1 MPVPDHIQMARVP
14 RPPQTRRK
22 IKRYVPR
29 NPRHTAAAHA
39 SKLEDDAQQSI
50 AALRARKTQ
59 RPDFDPKLMLR
70 FNLNRRIADDAWLPA
85 GFTLLD
91 SSDRHAAVAFAA
103 REDLQRF
110 LGRLNQYAAGPRERP
125 PDKPA
130 GPGQDEELPP
140 LFEDFFDAIDEF
152 RALEPADRVSERL
165 TQVLDEAPEAIHE
178 YDVELWFHSDA
189 AVREDW
195 LDEARSTVRALGGTW
210 VDEYVGVRA
219 AVVLARV
226 RGNRDV
232 ALGVAE
238 LDQVSLVDA
247 IPVPAL
253 RPDELATL
261 QDIGSLPDDLPSPP
275 EDAPVVGMIDTGVR
289 AGHPLIRPAIVDV
302 AADPAFGEQGEDAHG
317 HGTAVAGLLL
327 FGDVL
332 TAVRTGEIQAPFWLA
347 SFRVLDDEGRP
358 PSDRSWIAS
367 IAEAIV
373 YLAEELECRVINLSF
388 GDSDSPYRGGK
399 STPLAAE
406 LDTLARRHRLL
417 LVVSAGNIEP
427 HHLIPTATILPTW
440 PRYLT
445 DAGHQIIDPAQSA
458 LALTVGAIVD
468 ADGLTQTAEGT
479 TLGRSA
485 VGRAPGPAPYTRS
498 GPGVRDAI
506 KPEVVAKG
514 GNWVY
519 DQATGDLISDPAV
532 EIVSTSARFPS
543 ALFGTS
549 VGTSLAAPAVTH
561 LAGRLQAAYPS
572 LSANVLRALIG
583 QSAIHDDA
591 LLGHLGTS
599 DEQEKVAQALCGYG
613 EPSWERAGVSTLT
626 RVVLYA
632 EDAVRPDSFH
642 VYRLPMTQCFTDIPG
657 PRALT
662 VALVFD
668 PPVRHRRF
676 DYLAYEMDFVV
687 ARGVD
692 VVDLFEIAAAGIE
705 DPEGGKLGEY
715 EVKLRPT
722 RTARSKGTLQ
732 VGSIRWSSRPQERF
746 HDDWFIVVR
755 SLNKWLD
762 ADAPPQPYAITATL
776 LVERGENLYAE
787 LQAEVRVELE
797 ARARVQF

>member
-1 MPVPDHIQMARVP
+1 MARLP
-14 RPPQTRRK
+14 RPPQARRK

-29 NPRHTAAAHA
+29 NPNYTAAAHA
-39 SKLEDDAQQSI
+39 TKLEEDAQRSI
-50 AALRARKTQ
+50 EALRTRKTQ

-70 FNLNRRIADDAWLPA
+70 FNLNRRIADDAWIPA
-85 GFTLLD
+85 GLTLLD
-91 SSDRHAAVAFAA
+91 SSDRYAAVAFAA

-110 LGRLNQYAAGPRERP
+110 LDRLNQYSAGPRERP

-130 GPGQDEELPP
+130 GPGQDEELPSM
-140 LFEDFFDAIDEF
+140 FEDFFDAIDEF
-152 RALEPADRVSERL
+152 RPLEPADRVSERL
-165 TQVLDEAPEAIHE
+165 MQALNEAPDAINE
-178 YDVELWFHSDA
+178 FDVELWFHSDA
-189 AVREDW
+189 AVRGDW
-195 LDEARSTVRALGGTW
+195 LDEARSRVRVLGGTW

-226 RGNRDV
+226 RGNRDI
-232 ALGVAE
+232 ALGIAE

-253 RPDELATL
+253 RPDELAAL
-261 QDIGSLPDDLPSPP
+261 QDIGTLPDDIPSPP
-275 EDAPVVGMIDTGVR
+275 DDAPVVGMIDTGVR

-302 AADPAFGEQGEDAHG
+302 AALDPAFGDQGEDAHG
-317 HGTAVAGLLL
+317 HGTAIAGLLL

-332 TAVRTGEIQAPFWLA
+332 TAISTGKIQAPFWLA
-347 SFRVLDDEGRP
+347 SVRVLDDEGRP

-427 HHLIPTATILPTW
+427 QQLIPTATVLATW

-445 DAGHQIIDPAQSA
+445 DAGNQIIDPAQSA
-458 LALTVGAIVD
+458 IALTVGAIVGT
-468 ADGLTQTAEGT
+468 DGLTPTAEGT
-479 TLGRSA
+479 TLGRAA

-506 KPEVVAKG
+506 KPEVVAQG

-519 DQATGDLISDPAV
+519 DQTTGDLIPDPAV
-532 EIVSTSARFPS
+532 EIVSTTARFPS

-549 VGTSLAAPAVTH
+549 VGTSLAAPAVAH
-561 LAGRLQAAYPS
+561 IAGRLQATYPG
-572 LSANVLRALIG
+572 LSANALRALIA
-583 QSAIHDDA
+583 QSAVHDEA
-591 LLGHLGTS
+591 LLGNLATF
-599 DEQEKVAQALCGYG
+599 DEQEKVVQSLCGYG
-613 EPSWERAGVSTLT
+613 EPNWERAGTSTSS

-632 EDAVRPDSFH
+632 EDSVRPDSFH
-642 VYRLPMTQCFTDIPG
+642 IYRLPMTQCFTHIPG

-662 VALVFD
+662 VALAFD

-676 DYLAYEMDFVV
+676 DYLAYEMEFVV
-687 ARGVD
+687 VRGVD
-692 VVDLFEIAAAGIE
+692 IVDLFEIAAAGID

-715 EVKLRPT
+715 EIKLRPT

-732 VGSIRWSSRPQERF
+732 VGSAIWSTRPREKF

-762 ADAPPQPYAITATL
+762 PDAPPQPYAITATL
-776 LVERGENLYAE
+776 MVERAEALYAE
-787 LQAEVRVELE
+787 LQAEVLVELE